1 MTKPKGQNTINY
13 VPDYPSTPSSNS
25 PSNTPQPAAP
35 RQSPTPRT
43 PTKKRKLP
51 QLTQHATMT
60 PPTATSTPETPEPT
74 ILRKNEN
81 ITLTLLHHP
90 RLLLVLPPHQLISPS
105 HSLDPTL
112 ISNHHNLQPLAYQQ
126 KSESSPDFPNMPQQ
140 HTFCDKY
147 SGSQYPEEK
156 TKIQR

>member
-60 PPTATSTPETPEPT
+60 PPTATSTPEPT

-147 SGSQYPEEK
+147 SGS
-156 TKIQR
+156 

>member
-51 QLTQHATMT
+51 QLPQHATQT
-60 PPTATSTPETPEPT
+60 PPSATSTPEITPPSATSTPEINIRRKKPKLNDNSPYPSTFPSNSTTPSTNYT
-74 ILRKNEN
+74 INLFGPNPN
-81 ITLTLLHHP
+81 HNM
-90 RLLLVLPPHQLISPS
+90 QA
-105 HSLDPTL
+105 SLEDDP
-112 ISNHHNLQPLAYQQ
+112 Y
-126 KSESSPDFPNMPQQ
+126 DPNNYTPV
-140 HTFCDKY
+140 
-147 SGSQYPEEK
+147 S
-156 TKIQR
+156 